1 MKTLQ
6 NNFNLNYSEF
16 KVAIENIN
24 FLKVSAFVI
33 TIIGF
38 GFLLYFQSE
47 LAVAGIA
54 LGAVTAISYKSLK
67 MELQDISG
75 DYDMSDIIEDL
86 EKDWR

>member
-24 FLKVSAFVI
+24 FLKVAAFVI

-75 DYDMSDIIEDL
+75 DFDMSDIIEDL

>member
-6 NNFNLNYSEF
+6 NNFNLNSSEF
-16 KVAIENIN
+16 KIAIKNIN
-24 FLKVSAFVI
+24 FLKVAAYII
-33 TIIGF
+33 TLIGF

-47 LAVAGIA
+47 LAVTGIA
-54 LGAVTAISYKSLK
+54 LGAVTAVSYKSLK

-75 DYDMSDIIEDL
+75 DFDMSDIIEDL